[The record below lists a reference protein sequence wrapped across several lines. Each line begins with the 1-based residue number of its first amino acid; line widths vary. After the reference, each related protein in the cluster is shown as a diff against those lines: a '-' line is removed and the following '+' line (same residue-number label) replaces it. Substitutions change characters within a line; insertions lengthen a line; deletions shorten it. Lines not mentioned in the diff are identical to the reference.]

1 MIQTININMKKGLIV
16 KWANVRYV
24 CFALAFAGVISACS
38 DDDSPSVSP
47 EITEEELAEMA
58 AVDKFA
64 AANSVYRALGLLD
77 ELPDNWESVTF
88 TPQVGFAVDEANTDI
103 RNVVA
108 TGAEHAEEYFLS
120 IVPDE
125 GLEGN
130 TWSHEG
136 VGSLTYRAVNKKN
149 CYGVIDVN
157 LAQMPGLKQLRFVP
171 EEVVGDNA
179 KYYGEPY
186 YHVGDVVEDEN
197 GIFWIC
203 VRPSGGPSYKQ
214 YAYFVTFD
222 QQTIKTMKYK
232 QKIYRVEGIGQSA
245 KVTSIIDEG
254 LSIDKWGYAKNLV
267 EERVALAAAHVF
279 ASFADADNL
288 SVYKEFDGFDEKARF
303 LKDKNILDFE
313 YLVSSR
319 GDDSMN
325 RFYVPYGLYK
335 ANKNKKNHQVK
346 YLQPYMVFAL
356 DINTTEHT
364 ATQRVEKAHPVFLEP
379 YSASDQLLS
388 LTEDHDPLFWNYHYE
403 IDMNVTQNTNKYG
416 WNAPFYLPNYAL
428 QQYNPY
434 AIPNF
439 KAAYWKFMRGLRT
452 QGPVL
457 VMTQMYVEDMGQ
469 PNPGLT
475 KVFEDYRGSEPNYW
489 KSISKVKRNYFE
501 KGKERKTYL
510 VNE

>member
-136 VGSLTYRAVNKKN
+136 VGSLTYRAVNEKN

-222 QQTIKTMKYK
+222 QQTIKTMEYK
-232 QKIYRVEGIGQSA
+232 QNIYHSEGKWETA
-245 KVTSIIDEG
+245 KTTDVKDNGRS
-254 LSIDKWGYAKNLV
+254 DKWTYAKNLV
-267 EERVALAAAHVF
+267 EERIALAAAHVF
-279 ASFADADNL
+279 ASFADADKL
-288 SVYKEFDGFDEKARF
+288 SIYKEFDGFKEKADCW
-303 LKDKNILDFE
+303 KDLNILDFE
-313 YLVSSR
+313 YLVSTR
-319 GDDSMN
+319 NDDNLN
-325 RFYVPYGLYK
+325 RFYVPYGSYK
-335 ANKNKKNHQVK
+335 ANKNKKVHQVK

-364 ATQRVEKAHPVFLEP
+364 AIQRVEKAHPVYQKP
-379 YSASDQLLS
+379 DVASDQLLS
-388 LTEDHDPLFWNYHYE
+388 LTEDCDPLAYRYYYGYDHFVNDDSGVKNYSQ
-403 IDMNVTQNTNKYG
+403 T
-416 WNAPFYLPNYAL
+416 APFYIPFYAPRGYKPFNLPPFE
-428 QQYNPY
+428 YNEW
-434 AIPNF
+434 F
-439 KAAYWKFMRGLRT
+439 FMNHIR
-452 QGPVL
+452 VL
-457 VMTQMYVEDMGQ
+457 LMTQMYKEDKGK
-469 PNPGLT
+469 PIPGLT
-475 KVFEDYRGSEPNYW
+475 KIYDNYSETEPDYW
-489 KSISKVKRNYFE
+489 KSISKVKRIVFE
-501 KGKERKTYL
+501 KGKEKKTYL